1 MAFAT
6 VNPYTNELVKSFE
19 SATREEIVAAIE
31 KADNAFQSWKKLPVS
46 ERVVF
51 LQNAADLLRKNVD
64 KYAGIITLEMGK
76 TFAEAKGEV
85 ELSAQILEYYV
96 RHAEVQL
103 QPRKL
108 PVMDPAEGEA
118 ELVYD
123 PMGVLLAIEPWNL
136 AVQMHS

>member
-51 LQNAADLLRKNVD
+51 LQNATDLLRKNVD
-64 KYAGIITLEMGK
+64 KYAGIIPLK
-76 TFAEAKGEV
+76 WVKPSRKQKAK
-85 ELSAQILEYYV
+85 LNYP
-96 RHAEVQL
+96 H
-103 QPRKL
+103 KF
-108 PVMDPAEGEA
+108 
-118 ELVYD
+118 
-123 PMGVLLAIEPWNL
+123 
-136 AVQMHS
+136 